1 MKTRQLESGSPSL
14 ERHLR
19 LLLSSYKHW
28 TGKEIIAP
36 EAGQSIEEQLDESPL
51 VVLSHGTEE
60 DPVLNYGNRIA
71 RQLWEMDWD
80 QFTSTPSRLTAEPM
94 ERKERERF
102 FEAVTKNG
110 WVDDY
115 TGIRISSTGKRFYI
129 LKATVWNLL
138 DEEGNY
144 YGQAA
149 AFSDYRY
156 L

>member
-1 MKTRQLESGSPSL
+1 MKNALQGSGSSSL
-14 ERHLR
+14 ERHAR
-19 LLLSSYKHW
+19 LLLKSYKHW
-28 TGKEIIAP
+28 TGLDLIPLEPERSALHQLEEAP
-36 EAGQSIEEQLDESPL
+36 LA
-51 VVLSHGTEE
+51 VLSHGTEE
-60 DPVLNYGNRIA
+60 DPVLNYGNRMA
-71 RQLWEMDWD
+71 RQLWEMEWE
-80 QFTSTPSRLTAEPM
+80 QFTAMPSRLTAEPL

-102 FEAVTKNG
+102 FELVTKNG
-110 WVDDY
+110 WVGDY
-115 TGIRISSTGKRFYI
+115 TGVRISSTGKRFSI